1 MEKKKLKNFILI
13 TNYELFNKY
22 ILKKNISLKLFKSS
36 ITNNKIS
43 FNKESFNI
51 FDIKANN
58 YNQNTL
64 NSLIESYKLVKKNFL
79 KV

>member
-1 MEKKKLKNFILI
+1 MNYLVNILLKINIKLKI
-13 TNYELFNKY
+13 
-22 ILKKNISLKLFKSS
+22 FKSS
-36 ITNNKIS
+36 IKNNKIS
-43 FNKESFNI
+43 FNKDSFNI

-64 NSLIESYKLVKKNFL
+64 NSLKESYKLVKKNFL